1 MLNPQQMKSQL
12 KPEKRFSKAPPGYSL
27 TSEPGKWAWEKP
39 PQFSTPSEAVDALLT
54 SLQKP
59 EAEEQMVQ
67 LMAAGISIEELV
79 NVMTKVGFMEG
90 KFSVDVAE
98 IIKVPVAFYL
108 MGLAVEAGIDNVTK
122 VFNTK
127 DGLPRTNYGVDD
139 ATLLTIMQD
148 RNPQLAQEIMVNT
161 PQRARQNRMRDAQL
175 AQESFLAVSAP
186 SMEGKMLE
194 AETALAQEELMED
207 ESIEEGEE

>member
-1 MLNPQQMKSQL
+1 M
-12 KPEKRFSKAPPGYSL
+12 
-27 TSEPGKWAWEKP
+27 TSEPGKWAWEQP
-39 PQFSTPSEAVDALLT
+39 PEFATPSETVDALIG
-54 SLQKP
+54 SLQDP

-90 KFSVDVAE
+90 KFSADVAE
-98 IIKVPVAFYL
+98 IIKVPLSFYF

-127 DGLPRTNYGVDD
+127 DGLPRTNYGLDD

-148 RNPQLAQEIMVNT
+148 RNPRLAQELMVNT
-161 PQRARQNRMRDAQL
+161 PKRIKGERAQQARVAE
-175 AQESFLAVSAP
+175 ESFLAVP
-186 SMEGKMLE
+186 EPTMQGQMLE
-194 AETALAQEELMED
+194 AETALAQEPME
-207 ESIEEGEE
+207 EEGEQ

>member
-1 MLNPQQMKSQL
+1 MLNPQQMRAQL
-12 KPEKRFSKAPPGYSL
+12 KPEKRFSQAPPGYSL
-27 TSEPGKWAWEKP
+27 TSEPGKWAWEQP
-39 PQFSTPSEAVDALLT
+39 PEFTTPSETVDALIG
-54 SLQKP
+54 SLQDP

-90 KFSVDVAE
+90 KFSADVAE
-98 IIKVPVAFYL
+98 IIKVPLSFYF

-127 DGLPRTNYGVDD
+127 DGLPRTNYGLDD

-148 RNPQLAQEIMVNT
+148 RNPRLAQELMVNT
-161 PQRARQNRMRDAQL
+161 PKRIKGERAQQARMAE
-175 AQESFLAVSAP
+175 ESFLAVP
-186 SMEGKMLE
+186 EPTMQGRMLE
-194 AETALAQEELMED
+194 AETALAQEPME
-207 ESIEEGEE
+207 EEGEQ